1 MSAAATTSTRTKLKF
16 SAPQLTAIQAQ
27 ALVTTWLI
35 TGFVAFG
42 VAWGLGLQAAWW
54 QRLLLALPVIGL
66 GVADAYR
73 VDHVMEFRARLTRS
87 LADLDWVQ
95 IPLAIG
101 GGAWLLGLVPAVG
114 TRLVI
119 GGLIV
124 LVAVLYNYAP
134 HAAASAGGA
143 R

>member
-1 MSAAATTSTRTKLKF
+1 MSAATTTSARTKL
-16 SAPQLTAIQAQ
+16 SAPQLTVIQAQ

-54 QRLLLALPVIGL
+54 HRVLLALPVIGL
-66 GVADAYR
+66 GVADAYG
-73 VDHVMEFRARLTRS
+73 VDHVMDFRARLMRT

-95 IPLAIG
+95 IPLAIGG

-119 GGLIV
+119 VGLIV
-124 LVAVLYNYAP
+124 LVAVLYRYAP
-134 HAAASAGGA
+134 HATAPAGGA

>member
-1 MSAAATTSTRTKLKF
+1 MSAATTTSTRTKL
-16 SAPQLTAIQAQ
+16 SAPQLTVIQAQ

-54 QRLLLALPVIGL
+54 HRVLLALPVLGL
-66 GVADAYR
+66 GVADAYG
-73 VDHVMEFRARLTRS
+73 VDHVMDFRARLTRT
-87 LADLDWVQ
+87 LADLGWVQ

-101 GGAWLLGLVPAVG
+101 GGAWLLGLVPVVG
-114 TRLVI
+114 TRLVV

-124 LVAVLYNYAP
+124 LVAVLYRYAP
-134 HAAASAGGA
+134 HAAAPAGGA

>member
-1 MSAAATTSTRTKLKF
+1 MSAATTTSTRTKL
-16 SAPQLTAIQAQ
+16 SAPQLTVIQLQ

-54 QRLLLALPVIGL
+54 QRLLMALPVIGL
-66 GVADAYR
+66 GVADAYG
-73 VDHVMEFRARLTRS
+73 VDHVMDFRARLTRS

-134 HAAASAGGA
+134 HATAPAGGA